1 MTGPSGDT
9 NPDESMAQRRRDR
22 AAEHQARFDKAFKER
37 HQPMLAARDVHR
49 AAKGYPEL
57 REELDGWL
65 ARYIDVG
72 DAKHLARE
80 FKTAALSLS
89 LKQRRIA
96 LDMVRREEDLQA
108 QMRRRILQRAAELDT
123 LDRAGGFHSAQLL
136 ELGQLGALQGDTH
149 LNRAWLE
156 IWNADMR
163 ACGRIVG
170 KRKMDRASRG
180 RRKSTLA
187 IVTFAWIVAI
197 LVAALDIAFLEVG
210 PFAAVLLI
218 AAPSVVW
225 RRHRIKNSL
234 AQHALDLLSRLRR
247 SQEETLEVIRSGPSV
262 RTPGLRIRRPTGER
276 LFEEAL
282 GEFRRFG

>member
-1 MTGPSGDT
+1 MTESSGDT
-9 NPDESMAQRRRDR
+9 NPYESMAQRRRDR
-22 AAEHQARFDKAFKER
+22 AAGHQARSDEAFKQQ
-37 HQPMLAARDVHR
+37 HQPMLASRDVHR
-49 AAKGYPEL
+49 AATGYADL

-65 ARYIDVG
+65 DRYIDVE

-96 LDMVRREEDLQA
+96 LGMVRTEEDMQA
-108 QMRRRILQRAAELDT
+108 RMRRRIFQRAVELDK
-123 LDRAGGFHSAQLL
+123 LDREGGFHSAQFLKL
-136 ELGQLGALQGDTH
+136 DQLGEPQGDTH

-180 RRKSTLA
+180 RRKSILVMAT
-187 IVTFAWIVAI
+187 IAWIVAI
-197 LVAALDIAFLEVG
+197 LVVAIDIAFLQVG
-210 PFAAVLLI
+210 PLAAVLLI
-218 AAPSVVW
+218 AAPSVAW
-225 RRHRIKNSL
+225 RRHRVKNSL
-234 AQHALDLLSRLRR
+234 VQNVLDLLSQIRR
-247 SQEETLEVIRSGPSV
+247 SQEATRAVIRSGPSE
-262 RTPGLRIRRPTGER
+262 RTPGLRIKRPTGER
-276 LFEEAL
+276 MFEQAL